1 MLSGINIKIKE
12 PIVDI
17 RNELNKLKLFYL
29 NVIKRLRSV
38 STMKIN
44 KYNNVVSSIKNA
56 KQSPKNTETE
66 SKANSKEPVKVSI
79 SKEAQALMEADKA
92 AFSERVDAI
101 KQSIQQGEYEVDPDK
116 ISSGL
121 IKALQEQKG

>member
-1 MLSGINIKIKE
+1 
-12 PIVDI
+12 
-17 RNELNKLKLFYL
+17 
-29 NVIKRLRSV
+29 
-38 STMKIN
+38 MKIN
-44 KYNNVVSSIKNA
+44 KYNNVASSIKNT
-56 KQSPKNTETE
+56 KQAPKNTETA

-101 KQSIQQGEYEVDPDK
+101 KQAIQHGDYEVDPDK